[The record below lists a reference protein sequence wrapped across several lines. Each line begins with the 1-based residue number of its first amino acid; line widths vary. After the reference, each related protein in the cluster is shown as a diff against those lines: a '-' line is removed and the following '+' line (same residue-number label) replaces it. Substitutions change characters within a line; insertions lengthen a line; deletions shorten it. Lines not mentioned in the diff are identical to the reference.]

1 MKAAPSTQQPQH
13 EQQMVAKVQHAAGAA
28 GGGGHTAAR
37 PHGRKTHPLF
47 TDSEGQHGSDGQI
60 LSPALCRAAWVAVAA
75 MSALEADA
83 AVEDK
88 SMDADAACRDE
99 PDAMVVAVVV
109 RNCCELQSG
118 DIIT

>member
-1 MKAAPSTQQPQH
+1 MAPTPN
-13 EQQMVAKVQHAAGAA
+13 
-28 GGGGHTAAR
+28 
-37 PHGRKTHPLF
+37 
-47 TDSEGQHGSDGQI
+47 

-99 PDAMVVAVVV
+99 PDAVVVAVVV

>member
-1 MKAAPSTQQPQH
+1 MAP
-13 EQQMVAKVQHAAGAA
+13 
-28 GGGGHTAAR
+28 TAT
-37 PHGRKTHPLF
+37 PN
-47 TDSEGQHGSDGQI
+47 

>member
-1 MKAAPSTQQPQH
+1 
-13 EQQMVAKVQHAAGAA
+13 
-28 GGGGHTAAR
+28 
-37 PHGRKTHPLF
+37 
-47 TDSEGQHGSDGQI
+47 
-60 LSPALCRAAWVAVAA
+60 

-109 RNCCELQSG
+109 RNCCKLQSG

>member
-1 MKAAPSTQQPQH
+1 
-13 EQQMVAKVQHAAGAA
+13 
-28 GGGGHTAAR
+28 
-37 PHGRKTHPLF
+37 
-47 TDSEGQHGSDGQI
+47 
-60 LSPALCRAAWVAVAA
+60 

-83 AVEDK
+83 AVEGK

-99 PDAMVVAVVV
+99 PDAMVVAVIV